1 MRMRIAALVVGLL
14 GVVTIGTAHAGFENV
29 PEPGSIALLA
39 TGVAGLAGA
48 GWWFR
53 RRK

>member
-1 MRMRIAALVVGLL
+1 MRQGFWFVAVGVLTLVMA
-14 GVVTIGTAHAGFENV
+14 GTAHAGFDV
-29 PEPGSIALLA
+29 PEPTSLTLLGA
-39 TGVAGLAGA
+39 GVAGLAGA